1 VRWDGLFAD
10 LEAQAL
16 ALAVAERNA
25 EIDER
30 TRAEAGLLNIADRLR
45 PSIGASIGVR
55 CAGGLHLSG
64 RVRLVGSEWLLLVE
78 GSGREA
84 VVATAAIWSVAGL
97 GRLSAT
103 ADSIGLVETRLG
115 MRHVLRGIV
124 RDRSV
129 VRLHLRDGV
138 ILDGTVDRVGGDFL
152 ELAMHAA
159 GELRRRKEVRE
170 VMVVAL
176 AAVVALRRDDL
187 S

>member
-1 VRWDGLFAD
+1 
-10 LEAQAL
+10 
-16 ALAVAERNA
+16 
-25 EIDER
+25 
-30 TRAEAGLLNIADRLR
+30 
-45 PSIGASIGVR
+45 
-55 CAGGLHLSG
+55 
-64 RVRLVGSEWLLLVE
+64 
-78 GSGREA
+78 
-84 VVATAAIWSVAGL
+84 
-97 GRLSAT
+97 
-103 ADSIGLVETRLG
+103 
-115 MRHVLRGIV
+115 LRGIV